1 MRIFVGGMP
10 YTTNSEELRA
20 LFAAKGEVSEANVVI
35 DRMTGDSKGFGFV
48 EMPND
53 AEAEAAISH
62 LNGYNMGGRSL
73 SVNEARP
80 REESGNRGGGGGNR
94 GGGGYGGG
102 GGNRGGGGGG
112 NRW

>member
-10 YTTNSEELRA
+10 YTTNSEGLRA
-20 LFAAKGEVSEANVVI
+20 LFADKGEVTEANVVI
-35 DRMTGDSKGFGFV
+35 DRMSGDSKGFGFV
-48 EMPND
+48 EMPNI
-53 AEAEAAISH
+53 AEAQAAINS
-62 LNGYNMGGRSL
+62 LNGYSLGGRSL

-80 REESGNRGGGGGNR
+80 REESGSSR
-94 GGGGYGGG
+94 G

>member
-10 YTTNSEELRA
+10 YHTNSEALRA
-20 LFAAKGEVSEANVVI
+20 LFADKGEVTDANVVT

-48 EMPND
+48 EMPNV
-53 AEAEAAISH
+53 AEAQAAIKS

-80 REESGNRGGGGGNR
+80 REERSGGGGYGGGNR
-94 GGGGYGGG
+94 GGG
-102 GGNRGGGGGG
+102 

>member
-10 YTTNSEELRA
+10 YNTDSEGLRS
-20 LFAAKGEVSEANVVI
+20 LFAAKGEVTEANVVT

-48 EMPND
+48 EMPNN
-53 AEAEAAISH
+53 AEAQAAINS
-62 LNGYNMGGRSL
+62 LNGYSMGGRSL

-80 REESGNRGGGGGNR
+80 REESGSRGGGSR
-94 GGGGYGGG
+94 
-102 GGNRGGGGGG
+102 GGG

>member
-10 YTTNSEELRA
+10 YTTNSEGLRS
-20 LFAAKGEVSEANVVI
+20 LFADKGEVTEANVVT

-48 EMPND
+48 EMPNN
-53 AEAEAAISH
+53 AEAQAAINS
-62 LNGYNMGGRSL
+62 LNGYSLGGRSL

-80 REESGNRGGGGGNR
+80 REESGSRGGGNR
-94 GGGGYGGG
+94 GGG
-102 GGNRGGGGGG
+102 